1 MKKIFLQA
9 AVDIYNCIVEKIYAE
24 NFMIL
29 SVEVVLVIFV
39 VVFVFALDKGS
50 YKLQLCVV
58 ELCCF
63 VLFVKK
69 LCSLA
74 DN

>member
-1 MKKIFLQA
+1 
-9 AVDIYNCIVEKIYAE
+9 
-24 NFMIL
+24 MIL
-29 SVEVVLVIFV
+29 SVQVVFVIFV
-39 VVFVFALDKGS
+39 VGFVFALDKGS

-63 VLFVKK
+63 VLFGKK